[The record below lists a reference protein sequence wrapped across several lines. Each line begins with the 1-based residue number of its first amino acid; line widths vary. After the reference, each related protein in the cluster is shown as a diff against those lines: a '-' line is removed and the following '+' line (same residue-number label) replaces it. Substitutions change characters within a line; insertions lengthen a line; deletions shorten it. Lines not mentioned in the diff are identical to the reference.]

1 VIVFDQ
7 VKPATILEG
16 IEHHRITYIH
26 AVPTIFQLI
35 LDYPY
40 ISRYDTRSVQ
50 LAGMMGTT
58 VPISLMKRFKKTFPH
73 VTVVQGYGLT
83 ETSPFISLTPA
94 KDADRK
100 MASIGK
106 PVPGVEVKLVGND
119 GREVRTGQ
127 EGEIATRG
135 PHVMKGYHR
144 QPEATR
150 EKIRDGWFHT
160 GDIGRFDDEGFLYHL
175 GRKDDLVI
183 TGGLNVYPA
192 EVENV
197 LRDHPDIRDVVV
209 FGKPDSKRGMLI
221 AAAVIR
227 REGASPD
234 VREIQ
239 SYARR
244 HLAGFKV
251 PQSISF
257 RESFPVTA
265 SGKILRSELAGE
277 RAQSRNADE

>member
-1 VIVFDQ
+1 
-7 VKPATILEG
+7 
-16 IEHHRITYIH
+16 
-26 AVPTIFQLI
+26 
-35 LDYPY
+35 
-40 ISRYDTRSVQ
+40 
-50 LAGMMGTT
+50 
-58 VPISLMKRFKKTFPH
+58 
-73 VTVVQGYGLT
+73 
-83 ETSPFISLTPA
+83 
-94 KDADRK
+94 

-106 PVPGVEVKLVGND
+106 PVPGVEVKLVDND